1 MHERMETI
9 YPMASYPVTALRTAS
24 CGLYFCTISTNW
36 SKSSYISAL
45 DMVVWAG
52 REREND
58 NARIKSH
65 VCFMAAALKLYKL
78 IFITTLLQPE
88 VLCGEGA
95 NAFFCRIWKEM
106 EGAVTYF
113 DKSLLSSMFSKI
125 LICCIAILFNFI
137 NRSDCCMPSLI
148 NTAFRFSKFERH
160 IS

>member
-1 MHERMETI
+1 MSMHERMETI
-9 YPMASYPVTALRTAS
+9 RSNASYPVTALRTAS

-58 NARIKSH
+58 NARIKSN

-88 VLCGEGA
+88 LLRGEGA
-95 NAFFCRIWKEM
+95 IAPFSAGFGRKWRVQLLILTKASFHPCSPKYSF
-106 EGAVTYF
+106 AVLQFY
-113 DKSLLSSMFSKI
+113 SILSV
-125 LICCIAILFNFI
+125 AQ
-137 NRSDCCMPSLI
+137 
-148 NTAFRFSKFERH
+148 TAACLH
-160 IS
+160 